1 MKRALITGISGFVG
15 SHLAEFLLNKGMEV
29 HGTIRWRSKLDNIIH
44 IKDKLKLVDA
54 DMRDGYSLLRAIE
67 ESSPDYIFHL
77 ASQSFVPMSW
87 RAPADTMETNA
98 VGAIHLFEAIRQSNC
113 DPVIQIAGS
122 SEEYGMAYPDETP
135 IKETN
140 PLRPLSPYG
149 VSKVTADM
157 LGCQYHRSY
166 GLKIIVTRAFN
177 HTGPR
182 RGDVFVTSNFSKQ
195 IVEIEKG
202 VKEAVMYV
210 GNLNAK
216 RDFSD
221 VRDIVRAYWLA
232 VTKCGYGEVYNICS
246 EKARTIQSVLDL
258 LLGMTDK
265 EIGIKQD
272 PTRMR
277 PSDVEILQGDCS
289 KFRAKTRWKAE
300 IPFEKTM
307 EDLLDWWRNNVQV
320 QKSQPLPP

>member
-1 MKRALITGISGFVG
+1 MKKALITGITGFVG
-15 SHLAEFLLNKGMEV
+15 SHLAEFLLNEKIEV
-29 HGTIRWRSKLDNIIH
+29 YGTVRWRSKLDNIIH
-44 IKDKLKLVDA
+44 IKDKLKLVETDI
-54 DMRDGYSLLRAIE
+54 RDSHSVQKAVE

-98 VGAIHLFEAIRQSNC
+98 IGTIHLLEAVRQSNC
-113 DPVIQIAGS
+113 NPVTQIAGS
-122 SEEYGMAYPDETP
+122 SEEYGMVNPDELP

-140 PLRPLSPYG
+140 PLRPLSPYA

-195 IVEIEKG
+195 IAEIEKG
-202 VKEAVMYV
+202 LKEPVMYV

-216 RDFSD
+216 RDFTD
-221 VRDIVRAYWLA
+221 VRDIVRAYWLT
-232 VTKCGYGEVYNICS
+232 VNKCDYGEVYNICS
-246 EKARTIQSVLDL
+246 EKARTIQSVWICYL
-258 LLGMTDK
+258 
-265 EIGIKQD
+265 
-272 PTRMR
+272 
-277 PSDVEILQGDCS
+277 V
-289 KFRAKTRWKAE
+289 
-300 IPFEKTM
+300 
-307 EDLLDWWRNNVQV
+307 
-320 QKSQPLPP
+320 